1 MNGHNILGHR
11 GPLQDGPDS
20 VKFFGKGPKNS
31 SEGTP
36 KVTPPSV
43 VDELRDLSAQFQNR
57 IEQAIQQA
65 QPLEQG
71 GQYLGRLLD
80 EGLQAVYARAK
91 QLDLRLEKISAAL
104 DEERQSR
111 LEAEYRWKHAFDEFR
126 EERAELAERARIAAD
141 ATGALQEE
149 VNRLGRVVFRST
161 AASESAIECLRQ
173 SLDELRTES
182 EKRDAQ
188 SEELDAAVED
198 MREEIRRRMIAG
210 MLPVLDSLEDGVR
223 FGQDMHD
230 GNGHGLPMP
239 GPGTA
244 RPRKS
249 SRRFKIPFLGRKA
262 AAATDPTPADPGGAR
277 PAPPPPTDDAALLDG
292 FALVKRRLERIL
304 RDEGAERIDTAGQR
318 FDPKLHR
325 AVAVESSDAHPP
337 NTIIR
342 EERPGFLLQGTILRY
357 SEVVVSK

>member
-1 MNGHNILGHR
+1 MRI
-11 GPLQDGPDS
+11 
-20 VKFFGKGPKNS
+20 FGKGP
-31 SEGTP
+31 EAGP
-36 KVTPPSV
+36 DGVPRVTPPSV
-43 VDELRDLSAQFQNR
+43 VEELRDLSVQFQSR
-57 IEQAIQQA
+57 IEQAIEQA

-91 QLDLRLEKISAAL
+91 QLDTRLERIAALL
-104 DEERQSR
+104 DEERQAR
-111 LEAEYRWKHAFDEFR
+111 LESEYRWKHAFNDLRDER
-126 EERAELAERARIAAD
+126 TLLLERAKVAAD

-149 VNRLGRVVFRST
+149 VNRLGRVLFRST

-173 SLDELRTES
+173 SLEELRGEA
-182 EKRDAQ
+182 EKRDRQ
-188 SEELDAAVED
+188 SEELDATVEN

-230 GNGHGLPMP
+230 GNGDSRAEP
-239 GPGTA
+239 GPGTRA
-244 RPRKS
+244 GRDPATRKS
-249 SRRFKIPFLGRKA
+249 SRRFAIPFLKRKEGA
-262 AAATDPTPADPGGAR
+262 PGDRDEPTLT
-277 PAPPPPTDDAALLDG
+277 APPPPPAGDAGMLDG

-304 RDEGAERIDTAGQR
+304 HDEGAERIETAGQR

-325 AVAVESSDAHPP
+325 AVAVEKSDGHPP

-342 EERPGFLLQGTILRY
+342 EERPGFLLQGTVIRY